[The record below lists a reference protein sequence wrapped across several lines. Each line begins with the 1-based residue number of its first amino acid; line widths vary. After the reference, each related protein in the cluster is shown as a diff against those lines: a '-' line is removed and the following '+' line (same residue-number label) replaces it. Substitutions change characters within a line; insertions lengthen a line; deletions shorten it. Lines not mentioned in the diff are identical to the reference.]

1 MGQAMKW
8 NIVAEGGTETKRSS
22 TLIDHI
28 QHPNTHQG
36 NALTNSPHMESLMP
50 TDDI

>member
-8 NIVAEGGTETKRSS
+8 NIVAEGGSETKRSS
-22 TLIDHI
+22 TLLDHI
-28 QHPNTHQG
+28 QYPNIHQG
-36 NALTNSPHMESLMP
+36 NALTDIPHMESLMP